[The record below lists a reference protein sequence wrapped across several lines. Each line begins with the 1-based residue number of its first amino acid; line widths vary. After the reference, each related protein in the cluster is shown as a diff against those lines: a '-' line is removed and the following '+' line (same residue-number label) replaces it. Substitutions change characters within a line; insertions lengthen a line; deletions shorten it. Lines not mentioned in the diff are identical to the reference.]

1 MLRKMTKNLM
11 LMHREATVN
20 EMEINLTGKA
30 ERMEL
35 EEYIEKFV
43 MRMQEDAQGAVLSL
57 APLVLRANV
66 QIFNIDK
73 SSENLPLDSKN
84 YNLEEHKASEA
95 EFEISIPSDGLDLH
109 KTATLAVM
117 RNTGHY
123 NALYCKIHFPYS
135 L

>member
-1 MLRKMTKNLM
+1 MFRKMTKNLM

-20 EMEINLTGKA
+20 ELEINLAGIA
-30 ERMEL
+30 EGMEL

-43 MRMQEDAQGAVLSL
+43 MRMQEDAQGAVLNM

-73 SSENLPLDSKN
+73 SSENMPLDTKN
-84 YNLEEHKASEA
+84 YNLEEHRASIA
-95 EFEISIPSDGLDLH
+95 EFEIRIPSDGLDLH
-109 KTATLAVM
+109 KDATLAVM

-123 NALYCKIHFPYS
+123 NALYCQKHFRCS